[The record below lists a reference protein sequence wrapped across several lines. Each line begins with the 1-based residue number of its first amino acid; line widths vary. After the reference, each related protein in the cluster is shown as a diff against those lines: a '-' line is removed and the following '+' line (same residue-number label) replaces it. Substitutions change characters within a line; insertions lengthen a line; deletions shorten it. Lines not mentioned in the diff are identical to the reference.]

1 MDDQSLSCV
10 EIPLDGSMRCDI
22 QMWQNLKVP
31 LLGQWGAISYAPAM
45 VRRQIGSKQFITSGG
60 GLRATISSCLPIH
73 KAFTQD
79 STLDLDIEFRDF
91 SLNSS
96 IEDKYD
102 MEYAEFR
109 RQDRSRHKKDQI
121 KEANEPGERVS
132 LPGAILSNPL
142 VLGVVVGQP

>member
-1 MDDQSLSCV
+1 MSLQTDSQKIEFQSKTFSLFSGRDLTYFFQEWIEILSHMDDQSLSCV
-10 EIPLDGSMRCDI
+10 ESTLDGSMRCDI

-31 LLGQWGAISYAPAM
+31 LLGLWGDISYAPAM

-73 KAFTQD
+73 NAFTQD

-96 IEDKYD
+96 IEDKD
-102 MEYAEFR
+102 E
-109 RQDRSRHKKDQI
+109 DC
-121 KEANEPGERVS
+121 
-132 LPGAILSNPL
+132 
-142 VLGVVVGQP
+142 GVC

>member
-10 EIPLDGSMRCDI
+10 ESPLDGSMRCDI

-31 LLGQWGAISYAPAM
+31 LLGLWGAISYAPAM

-96 IEDKYD
+96 IEDKYN

-109 RQDRSRHKKDQI
+109 RQDRNRHKKDQI
-121 KEANEPGERVS
+121 KEEKVGVASRRKKEG
-132 LPGAILSNPL
+132 LILISS
-142 VLGVVVGQP
+142 